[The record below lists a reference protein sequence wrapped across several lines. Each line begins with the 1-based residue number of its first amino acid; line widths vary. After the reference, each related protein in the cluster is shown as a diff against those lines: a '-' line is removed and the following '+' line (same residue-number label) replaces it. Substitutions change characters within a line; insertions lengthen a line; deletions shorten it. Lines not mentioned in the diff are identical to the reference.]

1 MKIQDQ
7 LASSSEVWHPQGVP
21 PHDHDV
27 ENGTHKGCRHKDV
40 AAANVAAP
48 LVGAMPLRAP
58 NWTAKQI
65 GRIKPL
71 IFLLALYPV
80 FRWIALGLNDGLTA
94 NPPEFLVRSSGVW
107 ALVALCLT
115 LAVTPL
121 RRLVGQPAL
130 VRCRRMLGLFA
141 FFYTVLHLLGWA
153 FWERGWSLISM
164 WHDVLARTFVTVG
177 MLAFIPMLALA
188 FTSTQGWMR
197 RLGRRWQFLHR
208 SVYAV
213 AALSVWH
220 FWLIRAGKNNFFEP
234 YVYGVIVAALL
245 LARVV
250 YVVKQ
255 RRFKP

>member
-1 MKIQDQ
+1 MPSTLSDSVTAAPARAE
-7 LASSSEVWHPQGVP
+7 LDPAGGASSAA
-21 PHDHDV
+21 
-27 ENGTHKGCRHKDV
+27 RRV
-40 AAANVAAP
+40 ANSS
-48 LVGAMPLRAP
+48 GRASASRAS
-58 NWTAKQI
+58 NWTAAQV
-65 GRIKPL
+65 GRVKPL
-71 IFLLALYPV
+71 IFLLMLYPV
-80 FRWIALGLNDGLTA
+80 FRWVVLGLNDGLTA
-94 NPPEFLVRSSGVW
+94 NPPEFLIRSSGVW

-121 RRLVGQPAL
+121 RRLIGQPAL

-153 FWERGWSLISM
+153 LWERGWSLVSM
-164 WHDVLARTFVTVG
+164 WDDVVQRTFITIG

-208 SVYAV
+208 SIYAI

-234 YVYGVIVAALL
+234 YAYGVILAVLL
-245 LARVV
+245 LVRLG
-250 YVVKQ
+250 YFIKNQ
-255 RRFKP
+255 RS